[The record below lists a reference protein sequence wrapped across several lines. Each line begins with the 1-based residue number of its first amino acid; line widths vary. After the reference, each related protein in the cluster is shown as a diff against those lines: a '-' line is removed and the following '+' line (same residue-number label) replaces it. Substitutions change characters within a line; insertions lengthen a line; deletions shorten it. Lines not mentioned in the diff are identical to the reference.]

1 MLNKVNSMKKEIGYT
16 FIYALINELNE
27 CVYQKQRGGIM
38 SKYEMSKLVP
48 ALEKVL
54 AQACDTSGKY

>member
-1 MLNKVNSMKKEIGYT
+1 MPSKVNSTKREIGYT
-16 FIYALINELNE
+16 FIYTLISELNE
-27 CVYQKQRGGIM
+27 CVYQKQREGIM
-38 SKYEMSKLVP
+38 SKYEMSKLAP